1 MKASQPRVAELQ
13 SLGSAFA
20 EVTIASL
27 VGELD
32 EARIE
37 VLRLG
42 QTSAAVAATMGK
54 VKITGQIVDR
64 AEIGLPGEFD
74 NFSEDQLREFIVSN
88 LHKIG
93 FSIQSSSAVT

>member
-20 EVTIASL
+20 ELIIASL

-37 VLRLG
+37 ILRLG

-64 AEIGLPGEFD
+64 A
-74 NFSEDQLREFIVSN
+74 
-88 LHKIG
+88 
-93 FSIQSSSAVT
+93 AW